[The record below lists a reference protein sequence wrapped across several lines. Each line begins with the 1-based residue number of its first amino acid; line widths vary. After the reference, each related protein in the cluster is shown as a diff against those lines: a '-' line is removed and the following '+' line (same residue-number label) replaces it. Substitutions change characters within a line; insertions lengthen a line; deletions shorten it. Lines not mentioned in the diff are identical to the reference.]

1 MGSPIERYAAL
12 SYVWGGNLT
21 LMLLNSNY
29 AELSDAGFSSY
40 IERIPRT
47 IIGAFSVVRDLGIR
61 YIWVDSLCIIQDSR
75 GDWDREARQM
85 DAVYR
90 NAILTV
96 CAASAHSASDGI
108 AGIEDMLRTE
118 EENCFPLSSFRVRT
132 VAPVA
137 EMIHASPWDT
147 RAWTF
152 QERLLSRRC
161 AIFTPN
167 EIVWQCRAATWRE
180 SVEYPLDASMWT
192 LDVIGT
198 PFRDMN
204 ENPVRRYVSCVTTYS
219 GRKLTY
225 LSDKSA
231 AFRGLESVLARE
243 LDSGE
248 RLLFGLPSRYFDW
261 AMLWEPREPGPQISS
276 VGASP
281 SWSWCGWDHEVEWR
295 QSMLGGPLFDLH
307 TWFKTRTW
315 VTWFYADGQGSD
327 MGWSLVWNVSQE
339 QPRRLSGPDRW
350 EGYLPIDGENGDL
363 MYGRTW
369 GVIRKIFDGVF
380 GAREVVE
387 AELDVTEESKISLEW
402 LRSPPARLAPC
413 TDGLL
418 GFRTFTGMFSLS
430 RKSMSSSTFST
441 LSRGLRRFGIVDR
454 AGDWCGTIVLDELKW
469 LSQVGALFEFAAIS
483 CAKDFAMDEL
493 DTWTYYIP
501 QEREHADWY
510 CFFAIMLKP
519 MPGSPGIFER
529 AGLAKIY
536 GSAFALGSFPNA
548 RWKEIVLC

>member
-1 MGSPIERYAAL
+1 MRSPVERYAAL

-21 LMLLNSNY
+21 LALLTSNY

-40 IERIPRT
+40 MERMPRM
-47 IIGAFSVVRDLGIR
+47 IIDAFRVVRELGIR
-61 YIWVDSLCIIQDSR
+61 YIWVDSLCIIQDDTVDMR
-75 GDWDREARQM
+75 DEVRQM

-90 NAILTV
+90 NAALTV
-96 CAASAHSASDGI
+96 CVASGGSARHGI
-108 AGIEDMLRTE
+108 PGIKDTLRTE
-118 EENCFPLSSFRVRT
+118 EENCSTLSSFRVRT
-132 VAPVA
+132 LAPVA
-137 EMIHASPWDT
+137 EMIHASLWDT

-180 SVEYPLDASMWT
+180 SVEYPLDASLWN
-192 LDVIGT
+192 LDSIGT

-204 ENPVRRYVSCVTTYS
+204 ENPVRRY
-219 GRKLTY
+219 
-225 LSDKSA
+225 
-231 AFRGLESVLARE
+231 
-243 LDSGE
+243 
-248 RLLFGLPSRYFDW
+248 
-261 AMLWEPREPGPQISS
+261 SS
-276 VGASP
+276 
-281 SWSWCGWDHEVEWR
+281 
-295 QSMLGGPLFDLH
+295 
-307 TWFKTRTW
+307 
-315 VTWFYADGQGSD
+315 
-327 MGWSLVWNVSQE
+327 
-339 QPRRLSGPDRW
+339 
-350 EGYLPIDGENGDL
+350 
-363 MYGRTW
+363 
-369 GVIRKIFDGVF
+369 
-380 GAREVVE
+380 EVVE
-387 AELDVTEESKISLEW
+387 AELDVTEEAKTSLEW
-402 LRSPPARLAPC
+402 LRSPPARLAPR
-413 TDGLL
+413 TEGLL

-430 RKSMSSSTFST
+430 RKSMSSSAFSN
-441 LSRGLRRFGIVDR
+441 LSPGLRRFGIIDR

-548 RWKEIVLC
+548 GWKEIVLC